1 MENTKL
7 NLTIY
12 GKEVSTKE
20 GNKFPV
26 FSTKINDEY
35 FKIAFTRECINAPR
49 SAGVYEL
56 TVDLR
61 HLNEVKSSYI
71 SDKTGKRGCSTLW
84 VKYVDTIRKKTQ
96 EELELEN
103 LTRNAVRFG
112 TTNTNKMESIST
124 NEDLHF

>member
-1 MENTKL
+1 MESTKL

-35 FKIAFTRECINAPR
+35 FKIAFTRECVNSPR

-56 TVDLR
+56 TVDFR
-61 HLNEVKSSYI
+61 YINEVKSSYI

-84 VKYVDTIRKKTQ
+84 VKNVDTIRKKTQ

-103 LTRNAVRFG
+103 LARNTVRFG
-112 TTNTNKMESIST
+112 SKTPTKMEDIPT
-124 NEDLHF
+124 DEDLPF